1 MRLRPFGWGILA
13 TCVLLIVYGTVVSLV
28 SGAEFALDQFRQFWY
43 FVVSLAVGFG
53 IQIGLYT
60 YLKEAMREH
69 TPAFSHPSQE
79 GNSKVPS
86 RGGAGGGNPK
96 SVVRVTG
103 TTSTVAMISCCA
115 HYLANIV
122 PILGIAGALSIV
134 GQYQKELFWVGL
146 VFNMGGIAY
155 IAKKV
160 YQFRKHL

>member
-13 TCVLLIVYGTVVSLV
+13 SLILLFVYGAVVSAV
-28 SGAEFALDQFRQFWY
+28 SGTAFALDQFKQFWY
-43 FVVSLAVGFG
+43 FIVSLAAGFG
-53 IQIGLYT
+53 IQIGLYS
-60 YLKEAMREH
+60 YLRQEIHAMHMRAPGR
-69 TPAFSHPSQE
+69 TVA
-79 GNSKVPS
+79 
-86 RGGAGGGNPK
+86 
-96 SVVRVTG
+96 VTG
-103 TTSTVAMISCCA
+103 TTSTIAMISCCA